1 MSATVVGAFTWPDL
15 AEMGPVTS
23 TMLRICW
30 YNSLVLAVAAV
41 AMGMQQ
47 SIFLLRIGGL
57 SNGNT
62 VILNL
67 LSIFDQ
73 SRQLRIP
80 RRDQVIIWQTP
91 VGMLEFSLYFWL
103 AGFIVFIWDTTK
115 IGRNTGTISGQ
126 VVSHLRSSSP
136 MPKY

>member
-47 SIFLLRIGGL
+47 SIFLLRVGGL
-57 SNGNT
+57 SNRNT
-62 VILNL
+62 AILNL

-115 IGRNTGTISGQ
+115 IGRNTSTISGQ

>member
-47 SIFLLRIGGL
+47 SIFLLRVGGL
-57 SNGNT
+57 SNRNT
-62 VILNL
+62 AILNL

-115 IGRNTGTISGQ
+115 VGRNTSTISGQ